1 MALEKQEFT
10 SFVLSHLL
18 LPLLLSPDVGV
29 DALPDGE
36 LAGSLADLRQVGAG
50 EALGHLGQEGQVNL
64 EIERFIHCSV

>member
-1 MALEKQEFT
+1 M
-10 SFVLSHLL
+10 SHLL
-18 LPLLLSPDVGV
+18 LPLLLPPDVGV
-29 DALPDGE
+29 DALPDSE